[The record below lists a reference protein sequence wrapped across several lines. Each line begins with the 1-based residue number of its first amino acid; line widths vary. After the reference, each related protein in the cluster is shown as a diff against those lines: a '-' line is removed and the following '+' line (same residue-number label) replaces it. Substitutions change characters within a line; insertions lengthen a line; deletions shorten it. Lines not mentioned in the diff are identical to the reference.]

1 MLRRC
6 LRGRFTRGRRSVY
19 QVGVRKYPSIRLE
32 SQSDNAVQDQT
43 PYWHKTTQVK
53 STFPI
58 EIKTLECFFLQEY
71 AHMLKQ
77 IHWTSKFSTL
87 SIRDILILF
96 KAKFSSLGHQL
107 PKDFRKREEEKRKL
121 NKIKIIVFVWNNQ
134 LLFVRWVQSKQ
145 TH

>member
-6 LRGRFTRGRRSVY
+6 LRGRFTRGRRSVS

-58 EIKTLECFFLQEY
+58 EIKSRVLLPSRICPY
-71 AHMLKQ
+71 AQANPLNFK
-77 IHWTSKFSTL
+77 ILNSLDTRYF
-87 SIRDILILF
+87 LILF

-121 NKIKIIVFVWNNQ
+121 NKIKIIVFV
-134 LLFVRWVQSKQ
+134 
-145 TH
+145 